1 MKERMNVWMMMMM
14 RISVFFSAFATHSCF
29 ICFVLL
35 HDIRYENNTEENI
48 HLTRSFFTHE
58 VGIELDDYCLRDG
71 RNVTIP
77 SRMGTHPDS
86 Y

>member
-1 MKERMNVWMMMMM
+1 MKRMNAWMM
-14 RISVFFSAFATHSCF
+14 RISIFSIFLVL
-29 ICFVLL
+29 FVLFCFM
-35 HDIRYENNTEENI
+35 ISVTKRIKRI

-77 SRMGTHPDS
+77 YGDASG
-86 Y
+86 